1 MKFNKIVCVDYT
13 KMNKEAITELQE
25 YSEEEI
31 IHPDDFPESD
41 EEILER
47 IGDAE
52 VIFVSW
58 KTQITKEI
66 IQKCPNLKYIG
77 MCCSLFDDAS
87 ANVAVDYARENGINV
102 TGIFDYGDPG
112 VAEFVISELIMLI
125 HGYAEKQWKDI
136 PQELTDLKIGIIGL
150 GVTGQLLADCLLP
163 FGADLYYYSKSRKPN
178 YEKKGVKYLKLNEL
192 LETVAVI
199 SIHLPKNLEIL
210 QQEHFE
216 KFGVGKI
223 LINTSLGVPF
233 DLDAFRN
240 WIKSTSNFAIFD
252 GDAKKDVPQ
261 EIQERKNVVIGKK
274 SAGWTEK
281 TQQRLSKKVLNN
293 FKEYLQ
299 EK

>member
-1 MKFNKIVCVDYT
+1 
-13 KMNKEAITELQE
+13 
-25 YSEEEI
+25 
-31 IHPDDFPESD
+31 
-41 EEILER
+41 
-47 IGDAE
+47 
-52 VIFVSW
+52 
-58 KTQITKEI
+58 
-66 IQKCPNLKYIG
+66 
-77 MCCSLFDDAS
+77 
-87 ANVAVDYARENGINV
+87 
-102 TGIFDYGDPG
+102 
-112 VAEFVISELIMLI
+112 MLI

-216 KFGVGKI
+216 KFGAGKI

-261 EIQERKNVVIGKK
+261 EMQERKNVVIGKK

>member
-1 MKFNKIVCVDYT
+1 MFFHQILTKRLLVRIWYKKQRKNDFNPP
-13 KMNKEAITELQE
+13 Q
-25 YSEEEI
+25 S
-31 IHPDDFPESD
+31 PP
-41 EEILER
+41 
-47 IGDAE
+47 
-52 VIFVSW
+52 
-58 KTQITKEI
+58 
-66 IQKCPNLKYIG
+66 
-77 MCCSLFDDAS
+77 
-87 ANVAVDYARENGINV
+87 NVAVDYARENGITV

-261 EIQERKNVVIGKK
+261 EMQERKNVVIGKK